1 MFFIMNFMKEV
12 VVSPAD
18 LSKDLK
24 KIVRVKLLE
33 QITGTC
39 NSKYGYFIK
48 VIKIGDVSNGL
59 IMEGTGDIIFK
70 MEYRVVLMR
79 PFKGEI
85 CDGIIDTVFE
95 EGGIHVKVGPMIVHI
110 AKDDMQ
116 PNYVLD
122 KKNLCYVNDK
132 DNIELRKGT
141 KVRFKFKDIQF
152 DKNEFKPTGTM
163 RADYLGYIQD
173 N

>member
-85 CDGIIDTVFE
+85 CDGIIDTVFDV
-95 EGGIHVKVGPMIVHI
+95 GGIHVKVGPMVVHI

-122 KKNLCYVNDK
+122 KKNLCYVNEK

-141 KVRFKFKDIQF
+141 KVRFKFKDIRF